1 MRSSLEL
8 VLLQRLVAN
17 ANLLLVTEAESNDLE
32 TVVLRRMRE
41 HGVDA
46 ERLQPASGVD
56 IDHARVLPGEKAQ
69 PTTQSLVAAVSQP
82 QCPPRECPA
91 QPCAKGPGQP
101 QCPPRECPTQ
111 PCAKAPVL
119 AMDAHVET
127 LGVDLQHGSQPAAEV
142 VEQHVKS
149 KTSTGLT
156 SRAERWSAQ
165 EHQLFGLA
173 MAKYPRRWNKI
184 AECVG
189 SRTPEQVQTHWK
201 HQLYARKQELLR
213 QQAVLKFAR
222 ANPDNRKASAAAVDI
237 VSQRLCCK
245 RKRVPNGCG

>member
-82 QCPPRECPA
+82 QCPPRECP
-91 QPCAKGPGQP
+91 
-101 QCPPRECPTQ
+101 TQ

-119 AMDAHVET
+119 TMDAHVET

-149 KTSTGLT
+149 KTSTRVT
-156 SRAERWSAQ
+156 IRAGRWLAQ